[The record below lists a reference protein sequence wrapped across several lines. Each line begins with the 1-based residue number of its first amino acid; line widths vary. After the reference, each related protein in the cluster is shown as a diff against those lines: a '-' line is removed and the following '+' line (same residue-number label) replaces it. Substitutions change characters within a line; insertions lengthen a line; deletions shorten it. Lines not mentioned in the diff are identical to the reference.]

1 MHRGAG
7 PDAPQALRFSRGFLQ
22 PEEVIT
28 CDPVF
33 QGTFNLSGRR
43 VDVRRHLWP
52 LGCPERMLAHRHD
65 SARTT
70 AHVGLPFPRSGSG
83 TGARGPQPLPPA
95 LQDSQIRS
103 QGWGQEGQ
111 RQAGQSPAC
120 QAEGWAVPEGQCV
133 GPEPRGRAGHAMP
146 QATPQQVGD
155 MRRVPSPWPSGVR
168 SAGER
173 KRIPNS
179 LRFQLAKKNKVSLG
193 LLKGDRKV
201 WVTQGPEH
209 RQTWQAAGWA
219 ASEWPPQDPW
229 LPRRPPKSFRGQQGG
244 SRPVPTW
251 AAGQPS

>member
-22 PEEVIT
+22 PEEVIA

-120 QAEGWAVPEGQCV
+120 QAEGWAVPEGQCG
-133 GPEPRGRAGHAMP
+133 GPRAQGPCRSRHAPGHAP
-146 QATPQQVGD
+146 
-155 MRRVPSPWPSGVR
+155 
-168 SAGER
+168 AGGGHETR
-173 KRIPNS
+173 ALPVALGSQKRWREETDS
-179 LRFQLAKKNKVSLG
+179 
-193 LLKGDRKV
+193 
-201 WVTQGPEH
+201 
-209 RQTWQAAGWA
+209 
-219 ASEWPPQDPW
+219 
-229 LPRRPPKSFRGQQGG
+229 
-244 SRPVPTW
+244 
-251 AAGQPS
+251 

>member
-22 PEEVIT
+22 PEEVIA

-52 LGCPERMLAHRHD
+52 LGCPETMLAHRHD

-120 QAEGWAVPEGQCV
+120 QAEGWAVPEGQCG
-133 GPEPRGRAGHAMP
+133 GPRAQGPCRSRHAPGHAP
-146 QATPQQVGD
+146 AGGGHETRALPVALGSQKRWREETDSKQFT
-155 MRRVPSPWPSGVR
+155 VPIG
-168 SAGER
+168 
-173 KRIPNS
+173 
-179 LRFQLAKKNKVSLG
+179 KKK
-193 LLKGDRKV
+193 
-201 WVTQGPEH
+201 
-209 RQTWQAAGWA
+209 
-219 ASEWPPQDPW
+219 
-229 LPRRPPKSFRGQQGG
+229 
-244 SRPVPTW
+244 
-251 AAGQPS
+251 